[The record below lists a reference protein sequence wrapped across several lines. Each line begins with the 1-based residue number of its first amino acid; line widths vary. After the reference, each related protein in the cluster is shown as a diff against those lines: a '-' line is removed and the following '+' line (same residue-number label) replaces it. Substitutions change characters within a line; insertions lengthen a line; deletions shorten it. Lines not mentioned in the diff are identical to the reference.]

1 MTLALRLLATAA
13 CLYLL
18 IALAVFVLQR
28 RLQYFPDTH
37 RTSPAEAGLQGV
49 RLIPLTA
56 ADGINTALWYAPA
69 AAGKPTVLYFQGNG
83 GGLAQRA
90 DRLAFYQSQGLGAA
104 FLSYRGYNGSTDAIS
119 EAGLIADATAAYD
132 WLAAQGI
139 PPHQIALVGESLG
152 TGVAVQLAAR
162 RPVGAVALEA
172 PYTSTAD
179 IAAQIYWWL
188 PVRLL
193 MKDQFQSIQHIGQI
207 NAPLLIQHGT
217 ADQTIPFASGTQLFN
232 AAAQPK
238 TLLPLPGQGH
248 EALFQPLTWATEAA
262 FFTDRLAP

>member
-1 MTLALRLLATAA
+1 MTLALRLLAIAA
-13 CLYLL
+13 SLYLL

-28 RLQYFPDTH
+28 RLQYFPDTRH
-37 RTSPAEAGLQGV
+37 TTPAEAGLTGV
-49 RLIPLTA
+49 QEMPLTA
-56 ADGINTALWYAPA
+56 ADGIKTALWYAPA
-69 AAGKPTVLYFQGNG
+69 TAGKPTVLYFQGNG

-90 DRLAFYQSQGLGAA
+90 NRLAFYQSQGLGAA
-104 FLSYRGYNGSTDAIS
+104 FLSYRGYNGSTDPIS

-132 WLAAQGI
+132 WLAAHGI
-139 PPHQIALVGESLG
+139 PANQIAVVGESLG

-193 MKDQFQSIQHIGQI
+193 MKDQFQSIRHIAAI

-217 ADQTIPFASGTQLFN
+217 ADQVIPFASGEQLF
-232 AAAQPK
+232 ATAAQPK

-248 EALFQPLTWATEAA
+248 EALFQPLTWATETA
-262 FFTDRLAP
+262 FFTDTLAR